1 MATFRRKWR
10 AIVSCLFVG
19 ESINDGKRLS
29 RLRAVDGFIFE
40 DDETHAKSFQELI
53 WLVHAAF

>member
-1 MATFRRKWR
+1 M
-10 AIVSCLFVG
+10 SCFFVG
-19 ESINDGKRLS
+19 GSINNGKRLS

-40 DDETHAKSFQELI
+40 DDETHTKSFQQLI

>member
-1 MATFRRKWR
+1 VATFRRKWR
-10 AIVSCLFVG
+10 AIVSRFFVG

-40 DDETHAKSFQELI
+40 DGETHAKSFQQLI

>member
-10 AIVSCLFVG
+10 AIVSRFFVG
-19 ESINDGKRLS
+19 ESINDGKRLN
-29 RLRAVDGFIFE
+29 RLRAVDGFVFE
-40 DDETHAKSFQELI
+40 DGETHAKSFQQLI